1 MSLDF
6 SVYVPR
12 FLPYLGTDIL
22 ASRDI
27 HITMYRDIHQ
37 STKEANNDK
46 RS

>member
-22 ASRDI
+22 TSRDI
-27 HITMYRDIHQ
+27 HIIISRDIHIKF
-37 STKEANNDK
+37 KEVNNDK
-46 RS
+46 RG